1 MPETIES
8 SGLPLHINGSFS
20 LRYDRRDFKR
30 IANDTKEDESAQWNQ
45 FMLNEVLSQVLIQ
58 LLNFAKNLVE
68 ACDKDLVLIEFYH
81 LIPDLANLSLNWK

>member
-20 LRYDRRDFKR
+20 LRYDRRDFKW